1 MGSECVLLGWAG
13 DREWN
18 CGDCQRRGLDDDYF
32 RGVRRE

>member
-18 CGDCQRRGLDDDYF
+18 CGDCQRGLDDGYF